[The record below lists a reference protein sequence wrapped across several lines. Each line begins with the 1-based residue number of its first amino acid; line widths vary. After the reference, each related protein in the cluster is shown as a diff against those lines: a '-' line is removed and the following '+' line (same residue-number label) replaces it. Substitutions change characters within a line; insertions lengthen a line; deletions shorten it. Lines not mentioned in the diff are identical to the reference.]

1 MENEK
6 AISVQVESSKEVLSA
21 MGVRAGMSIDEITET
36 IRKTD
41 AEITNLKDGIGKRLF
56 GIGVLLKDVRDR
68 KLAGIYTSK
77 SGKTCNIKVEDWA
90 SKTFGYSK
98 SYTLGLVKVASNFNA
113 DLCDA
118 YGASKLIQIGTRE
131 HLNKLQKEQGITPSS
146 TLAEVKAAIKA
157 EKESKPKTAEQ
168 VERENERHAHALKV
182 AIETLVSDGK
192 SKEEIRKMV
201 ENSLDSIGK

>member
-1 MENEK
+1 MENNEK
-6 AISVQVESSKEVLSA
+6 AISVKVESSKEVLDA
-21 MGVRAGMSIDEITET
+21 MGVKAGMNIDEITDT

-68 KLAGIYTSK
+68 KLAGIYTDK
-77 SGKTCNIKVEDWA
+77 AGKTRIIKVEDWA
-90 SKTFGYSK
+90 HQTFGYSK
-98 SYTLGLVKVASNFNA
+98 SYALGLVKVAANFSA

-131 HLNKLQKEQGITPSS
+131 HLKTLQKEHGITPAS
-146 TLAEVKAAIKA
+146 TLADVKQAIKA

-168 VERENERHAHALKV
+168 IEREQERHEQALKV
-182 AIETLVSDGK
+182 AIETLTNDGK
-192 SKEEIRKMV
+192 SKEDIRKMV
-201 ENSLDSIGK
+201 EAILG